1 MTLEQLRIFIEVAE
15 REHLTRAS
23 EALHLTPSAVSS
35 AIRILE
41 DRYGAML
48 FNRIGRRIEL
58 TGDGRM
64 FLDEA
69 RATLARAQS
78 AERML
83 SELGGGKRGILA
95 IHASQT
101 IASYWL
107 PPYLAQF
114 HATHPMID
122 LRLTLGN
129 TESVTQATQEGLADI
144 GLVEG
149 AVQAPTLSLRKVATD
164 QLIVVTG
171 PTHQW
176 RDAEKLTWDT
186 LFHGQWI
193 LREHGSGTRSVF
205 EDAMRVAGYNP
216 ARLSIALELPS
227 NEAIC
232 SAVLSGN
239 YVTAISELVAAPHLA
254 AGTLV
259 KVNFTLPQRQFLML
273 SHNDRYQTKALK
285 SFADMLMS
293 EPKMSRTDHLSDDQ
307 AR

>member
-1 MTLEQLRIFIEVAE
+1 MIIAMTLEQLRIFIEVAE

-35 AIRILE
+35 AIRTME
-41 DRYGAML
+41 DRYGATL

-69 RATLARAQS
+69 RATLARARS

-107 PPYLAQF
+107 PSFLARF
-114 HATHPMID
+114 HSEFPLID
-122 LRLTLGN
+122 VRLTLGN
-129 TESVTQATQEGLADI
+129 TESVTQATEEGVADI

-149 AVQAPTLSLRKVATD
+149 AVQAPSLSITKVASD
-164 QLIVVTG
+164 QLILVARPDHDWAAG
-171 PTHQW
+171 G
-176 RDAEKLTWDT
+176 KLAWDR
-186 LFHGQWI
+186 LFEGKWI
-193 LREHGSGTRSVF
+193 LREQGSGTRSVF
-205 EDAMRVAGYNP
+205 EDAMRASGYNP
-216 ARLSIALELPS
+216 ARLHVALELPS

-232 SAVLSGN
+232 SAVRSGD
-239 YVTAISELVAAPHLA
+239 YVTAISELVAAPHLK

-259 KVNFTLPQRQFLML
+259 KADFALPQRQFLML
-273 SHNDRYQTKALK
+273 QHNDRYRTKALQ
-285 SFADMLMS
+285 SFANL
-293 EPKMSRTDHLSDDQ
+293 LSGGDQ
-307 AR
+307 RI

>member
-23 EALHLTPSAVSS
+23 EALNLTPSAVSS
-35 AIRILE
+35 AIRTLE
-41 DRYGAML
+41 ERYGAML

-58 TGDGRM
+58 TGDGRI

-83 SELGGGKRGILA
+83 SELGGGKRGILS

-107 PPYLAQF
+107 PPYLARF

-149 AVQAPTLSLRKVATD
+149 AVQAPALTMRKVGTD

-171 PTHQW
+171 PAHEW
-176 RDAEKLTWDT
+176 RTAAKLSWDT
-186 LFHGQWI
+186 LFSGQWI

-216 ARLSIALELPS
+216 ERLKIALELPS

-259 KVNFTLPQRQFLML
+259 KADFTLPQRQFLML
-273 SHNDRYQTKALK
+273 SHNDRYQSKALK
-285 SFADMLMS
+285 SFADMLMR
-293 EPKMSRTDHLSDDQ
+293 EPDMSRTEQLPD
-307 AR
+307 R

>member
-23 EALHLTPSAVSS
+23 EVLHLTPSAVSS
-35 AIRILE
+35 AIRNLE
-41 DRYGAML
+41 ERYGAML

-58 TGDGRM
+58 TGEGRL

-69 RATLARAQS
+69 RATLARART

-114 HATHPMID
+114 HASHPLID
-122 LRLTLGN
+122 VRLTLGN
-129 TESVTQATQEGLADI
+129 TESVTEATQEGLADV

-149 AVQAPTLSLRKVATD
+149 AVQAPSLTLSKVGAD
-164 QLIVVTG
+164 RLIVVTR
-171 PTHQW
+171 PDHQW
-176 RDAEKLTWDT
+176 RNAGRLTWDD
-186 LFHGQWI
+186 LFGAQWI

-205 EDAMRVAGYNP
+205 EDAMRAAGYDP
-216 ARLSIALELPS
+216 LRLDVALELPS

-232 SAVLSGN
+232 SAVRSGN
-239 YVTAISELVAAPHLA
+239 YATAISELVAAPHLA
-254 AGTLV
+254 ARTLV
-259 KVNFTLPQRQFLML
+259 KADFSLPQRQFLML
-273 SHNDRYQTKALK
+273 LHNERYRTRALQ
-285 SFADMLMS
+285 SFTDMLLNES
-293 EPKMSRTDHLSDDQ
+293 
-307 AR
+307 

>member
-23 EALHLTPSAVSS
+23 EALNLTPSAVSS
-35 AIRILE
+35 AIRTLE

-48 FNRIGRRIEL
+48 FNRVGRRIEL
-58 TGDGRM
+58 TGDGRI

-107 PPYLAQF
+107 PPYLAKF
-114 HATHPMID
+114 HAAYPMID

-129 TESVTQATQEGLADI
+129 TESVTQATEAGLADI

-149 AVQAPTLSLRKVATD
+149 TVQAPNLSLRKVGTD

-171 PTHQW
+171 PDHQW
-176 RDAEKLTWDT
+176 RNAEKLTWDS
-186 LFHGQWI
+186 LFSGQWI

-205 EDAMRVAGYNP
+205 EDAARVAGYSP
-216 ARLSIALELPS
+216 ARLNIALELPS

-259 KVNFTLPQRQFLML
+259 KANFALPPRQFLML
-273 SHNDRYQTKALK
+273 SHKDRYQTKALK

-293 EPKMSRTDHLSDDQ
+293 ESDMSRTEQLSD
-307 AR
+307 R

>member
-23 EALHLTPSAVSS
+23 EALNLTPSAVSS
-35 AIRILE
+35 AIRTLE
-41 DRYGAML
+41 ERYGAML

-58 TGDGRM
+58 TGDGRI

-83 SELGGGKRGILA
+83 SELGGGKRGILS

-107 PPYLAQF
+107 PPYLARF

-149 AVQAPTLSLRKVATD
+149 AVQAPALTMRKVGTD

-171 PTHQW
+171 PAHEW
-176 RDAEKLTWDT
+176 RTAAKLSWDT
-186 LFHGQWI
+186 LFSGQWI

-216 ARLSIALELPS
+216 ERLKIALELPS

-259 KVNFTLPQRQFLML
+259 KADFTLPQRQFLML

-285 SFADMLMS
+285 SFADMLMR
-293 EPKMSRTDHLSDDQ
+293 EPDMSRAEQLPD
-307 AR
+307 R

>member
-23 EALHLTPSAVSS
+23 EALNLTPSAVSS
-35 AIRILE
+35 AIRTLE
-41 DRYGAML
+41 ERYGAML

-58 TGDGRM
+58 TGDGRI

-83 SELGGGKRGILA
+83 SELGGGKRGILT

-149 AVQAPTLSLRKVATD
+149 AVRAPPSRCARLERMSLSLSQALPMNGALPLNSHGIRCSAANGYCVNMGQALVAC
-164 QLIVVTG
+164 LKMRCGLRVT
-171 PTHQW
+171 
-176 RDAEKLTWDT
+176 
-186 LFHGQWI
+186 I
-193 LREHGSGTRSVF
+193 LRVLTLHLNCLPMRQSVQPYF
-205 EDAMRVAGYNP
+205 P
-216 ARLSIALELPS
+216 A
-227 NEAIC
+227 
-232 SAVLSGN
+232 
-239 YVTAISELVAAPHLA
+239 T
-254 AGTLV
+254 T
-259 KVNFTLPQRQFLML
+259 
-273 SHNDRYQTKALK
+273 
-285 SFADMLMS
+285 
-293 EPKMSRTDHLSDDQ
+293 
-307 AR
+307 

>member
-23 EALHLTPSAVSS
+23 EALNLTPSAVSS
-35 AIRILE
+35 AIRTLE
-41 DRYGAML
+41 ERYGAML

-58 TGDGRM
+58 TGDGRI

-83 SELGGGKRGILA
+83 SELGGGKRGILS

-107 PPYLAQF
+107 PPYLARF

-149 AVQAPTLSLRKVATD
+149 AVQAPALTMRKVGTD

-171 PTHQW
+171 PAHEW
-176 RDAEKLTWDT
+176 RTAAKLSWDT
-186 LFHGQWI
+186 LFSGQWI

-216 ARLSIALELPS
+216 ERLKIALELPS

-259 KVNFTLPQRQFLML
+259 KADFTLPQRQFLML
-273 SHNDRYQTKALK
+273 SHNDRYQSKALK
-285 SFADMLMS
+285 SFADMLMR
-293 EPKMSRTDHLSDDQ
+293 EPDMSRAEQLPD
-307 AR
+307 R

>member
-35 AIRILE
+35 AIRTLE
-41 DRYGAML
+41 ERYGATL

-58 TGDGRM
+58 TGDGRL

-69 RATLARAQS
+69 RAALARARA

-107 PPYLAQF
+107 PSFLARF
-114 HATHPMID
+114 HAAFPMID
-122 LRLTLGN
+122 VQLTLGN
-129 TESVTQATQEGLADI
+129 TESVTEATQEGEADI

-149 AVQAPTLSLRKVATD
+149 AVQAASLSTTRVASD
-164 QLIVVTG
+164 QLILVTRPDHAWSG
-171 PTHQW
+171 
-176 RDAEKLTWDT
+176 AKSLSWDR
-186 LFHGQWI
+186 LFEGQWI
-193 LREHGSGTRSVF
+193 LREQGSGTRSVF
-205 EDAMRVAGYNP
+205 EDAMRVSGYDP
-216 ARLSIALELPS
+216 ARLKVALELPS

-232 SAVLSGN
+232 SAVRSGD

-259 KVNFTLPQRQFLML
+259 KADFALPQRQFLML
-273 SHNDRYQTKALK
+273 LHNDRYRTKALQG
-285 SFADMLMS
+285 FANMLQ
-293 EPKMSRTDHLSDDQ
+293 RI
-307 AR
+307 

>member
-23 EALHLTPSAVSS
+23 EALNLTPSAVSS
-35 AIRILE
+35 AIRTLE
-41 DRYGAML
+41 ERYGAML

-58 TGDGRM
+58 TGDGRI

-83 SELGGGKRGILA
+83 SELGGGKRGTLT

-107 PPYLAQF
+107 PPYLARF

-149 AVQAPTLSLRKVATD
+149 AVQAPALTMRKVGTD

-171 PTHQW
+171 PAHEW
-176 RDAEKLTWDT
+176 RTAAKLSWDT
-186 LFHGQWI
+186 LFSGQWI

-216 ARLSIALELPS
+216 ERLKIALELPS

-259 KVNFTLPQRQFLML
+259 KADFTLPQRQFLML

-285 SFADMLMS
+285 SFADMLMR
-293 EPKMSRTDHLSDDQ
+293 EPDMSRTEQLPD
-307 AR
+307 R

>member
-23 EALHLTPSAVSS
+23 EALNLTPSAVSS
-35 AIRILE
+35 AIRTLE
-41 DRYGAML
+41 ERYGAML

-58 TGDGRM
+58 TGDGRI

-83 SELGGGKRGILA
+83 SELGGGKRGILS

-107 PPYLAQF
+107 PPYLARF

-149 AVQAPTLSLRKVATD
+149 AVQAPALTKRKVGTD

-171 PTHQW
+171 PAHEW
-176 RDAEKLTWDT
+176 RTAAKLTWDT
-186 LFHGQWI
+186 LFSGQWI

-216 ARLSIALELPS
+216 ERLKIALELPS

-259 KVNFTLPQRQFLML
+259 KADFTLPQRQFLML

-285 SFADMLMS
+285 SFADMLMR
-293 EPKMSRTDHLSDDQ
+293 EPDMSRAEQLPD
-307 AR
+307 R

>member
-23 EALHLTPSAVSS
+23 EALNLTPSAVSS
-35 AIRILE
+35 AIRTLE
-41 DRYGAML
+41 ERYGAML

-58 TGDGRM
+58 TGDGRI

-83 SELGGGKRGILA
+83 SELGGGKRGILS

-107 PPYLAQF
+107 PPYLARF

-149 AVQAPTLSLRKVATD
+149 AVQAPALTMRKVGTD

-171 PTHQW
+171 PAHEW
-176 RDAEKLTWDT
+176 RTAAKLSWDT
-186 LFHGQWI
+186 LFSGQWI

-216 ARLSIALELPS
+216 ERLKIALELPS

-259 KVNFTLPQRQFLML
+259 KADFTLPQRQFLML

-285 SFADMLMS
+285 SFADMLMR
-293 EPKMSRTDHLSDDQ
+293 EPDMSRTEQLPD
-307 AR
+307 R

>member
-23 EALHLTPSAVSS
+23 EALNLTPSAVSS
-35 AIRILE
+35 AIRTLE

-83 SELGGGKRGILA
+83 SELGSGKRGILT

-114 HATHPMID
+114 HAAYPMLD

-129 TESVTQATQEGLADI
+129 TESVTQATEAGLADI

-149 AVQAPTLSLRKVATD
+149 AVQAPALSLRKVGAD

-171 PTHQW
+171 PDHPW
-176 RDAEKLTWDT
+176 RNAEKLTWVS
-186 LFHGQWI
+186 LFSGQWI

-205 EDAMRVAGYNP
+205 EDAARVAGYDP
-216 ARLSIALELPS
+216 ARLNIALELPS

-259 KVNFTLPQRQFLML
+259 KANFALPQRQFLML
-273 SHNDRYQTKALK
+273 SHNDRYQTKALA
-285 SFADMLMS
+285 SFANMLIR
-293 EPKMSRTDHLSDDQ
+293 EPDMSRTEQLLDH
-307 AR
+307 

>member
-23 EALHLTPSAVSS
+23 EALNLTPSAVSS
-35 AIRILE
+35 AIRTLE
-41 DRYGAML
+41 ERYGAML

-58 TGDGRM
+58 TGDGRI

-83 SELGGGKRGILA
+83 SELGGGKRGILS

-107 PPYLAQF
+107 PPYLARF

-149 AVQAPTLSLRKVATD
+149 AVQAPALTMRKVGTD

-171 PTHQW
+171 PAHEW
-176 RDAEKLTWDT
+176 RTAAKLTWDT
-186 LFHGQWI
+186 LFSGQWI

-216 ARLSIALELPS
+216 ERLKIALELPS

-259 KVNFTLPQRQFLML
+259 KADFTLPQRQFLML

-285 SFADMLMS
+285 SFADMLMR
-293 EPKMSRTDHLSDDQ
+293 EPDMSRTEQLLDQ
-307 AR
+307 

>member
-35 AIRILE
+35 AIRTLE
-41 DRYGAML
+41 ERYGAML

-58 TGDGRM
+58 TGDGCI

-83 SELGGGKRGILA
+83 SELGGGKRGILT

-149 AVQAPTLSLRKVATD
+149 AVQAPALSMRKVGTD
-164 QLIVVTG
+164 QLIIVTG
-171 PTHQW
+171 PAHEWCT
-176 RDAEKLTWDT
+176 AAKLKWDT
-186 LFHGQWI
+186 LFSGQWI

-216 ARLSIALELPS
+216 ERLKIALELPS

-259 KVNFTLPQRQFLML
+259 KADFTLPQRQFLML
-273 SHNDRYQTKALK
+273 SHNDRYQTRALK
-285 SFADMLMS
+285 SFADMLMK
-293 EPKMSRTDHLSDDQ
+293 EPDMSRTEQLPD
-307 AR
+307 R

>member
-23 EALHLTPSAVSS
+23 EALNLTPSAVSS
-35 AIRILE
+35 AIRTLE
-41 DRYGAML
+41 ERYGAML

-58 TGDGRM
+58 TGDGRI

-83 SELGGGKRGILA
+83 SELGGGKRGILS

-107 PPYLAQF
+107 PPYLARF

-149 AVQAPTLSLRKVATD
+149 AVQAPALTKRKVGTD

-171 PTHQW
+171 PAHEW
-176 RDAEKLTWDT
+176 RTAAKLSWDT
-186 LFHGQWI
+186 LFSGQWI

-216 ARLSIALELPS
+216 ERLKIALELPS

-259 KVNFTLPQRQFLML
+259 KADFTLPQRQFLML

-285 SFADMLMS
+285 SFADMLMR
-293 EPKMSRTDHLSDDQ
+293 EPDMSRTEQLPD
-307 AR
+307 R

>member
-35 AIRILE
+35 AIRTLE
-41 DRYGAML
+41 ERYGALL

-58 TGDGRM
+58 TGDGRI

-69 RATLARAQS
+69 RATLARAQA

-114 HATHPMID
+114 HATYPLID
-122 LRLTLGN
+122 VRLTLGN
-129 TESVTQATQEGLADI
+129 TESVKAATERGLADI

-149 AVQAPTLSLRKVATD
+149 AVQTSALSLRKVGTD
-164 QLIVVTG
+164 KLIVVTR
-171 PTHQW
+171 PDHEW
-176 RDAEKLTWDT
+176 RDAGKLTWDS
-186 LFHGQWI
+186 LFRGQWI
-193 LREHGSGTRSVF
+193 LREQGSGTRSVF
-205 EDAMRVAGYNP
+205 EDTMRVAGYNP
-216 ARLSIALELPS
+216 ARLNIALELPS

-232 SAVLSGN
+232 SAVRSGN
-239 YVTAISELVAAPHLA
+239 YVTAVSELVAASHLA

-259 KVNFTLPQRQFLML
+259 KVDFPLPHRQFLTL
-273 SHNDRYQTKALK
+273 IHKERYQTKALK
-285 SFADMLMS
+285 TLL
-293 EPKMSRTDHLSDDQ
+293 KLLGQ
-307 AR
+307 IN

>member
-1 MTLEQLRIFIEVAE
+1 
-15 REHLTRAS
+15 
-23 EALHLTPSAVSS
+23 
-35 AIRILE
+35 
-41 DRYGAML
+41 ML

-58 TGDGRM
+58 TGDGRI

-83 SELGGGKRGILA
+83 SELGGGKRGILS

-107 PPYLAQF
+107 PPYLARF

-149 AVQAPTLSLRKVATD
+149 AVQAPALTMRKVGTD

-171 PTHQW
+171 PAHEW
-176 RDAEKLTWDT
+176 RTAAKLSWDT
-186 LFHGQWI
+186 LFSGQWI

-216 ARLSIALELPS
+216 ERLKIALELPS

-259 KVNFTLPQRQFLML
+259 KADFTLPQRQFLML

-285 SFADMLMS
+285 SFADMLMR
-293 EPKMSRTDHLSDDQ
+293 EPDMSRTEQLPD
-307 AR
+307 R

>member
-35 AIRILE
+35 AIRNLE
-41 DRYGAML
+41 ERYGATL

-58 TGDGRM
+58 TGDGRL

-69 RATLARAQS
+69 RATLARARS

-83 SELGGGKRGILA
+83 SEFGGGKRGILS

-107 PPYLAQF
+107 PPFLAQF
-114 HATHPMID
+114 HSAFP
-122 LRLTLGN
+122 LVEVRLTVGN
-129 TESVTQATQEGLADI
+129 TESVTAATQEGAADI

-149 AVQAPTLSLRKVATD
+149 WVQAPALSISRVATD
-164 QLIVVTG
+164 QLILVARPDHAWSG
-171 PTHQW
+171 AG
-176 RDAEKLTWDT
+176 RLSWDR
-186 LFHGQWI
+186 LFEGKWI
-193 LREHGSGTRSVF
+193 LREQGSGTRSVF
-205 EDAMRVAGYNP
+205 EDAMRANGYNP
-216 ARLSIALELPS
+216 TRLNVALELPS

-232 SAVLSGN
+232 SAVRAGD
-239 YVTAISELVAAPHLA
+239 YVTAISELVASPHLA

-259 KVNFTLPQRQFLML
+259 KADFVLPQRQFLL
-273 SHNDRYQTKALK
+273 IKHKERHHTKAQDAFLQLITTSVHPAK
-285 SFADMLMS
+285 
-293 EPKMSRTDHLSDDQ
+293 
-307 AR
+307 

>member
-23 EALHLTPSAVSS
+23 EALNLTPSAVSS
-35 AIRILE
+35 AIRTLE
-41 DRYGAML
+41 ERYGAML

-58 TGDGRM
+58 TGDGRI

-83 SELGGGKRGILA
+83 SELGGGKRGILS

-107 PPYLAQF
+107 PPYLARF

-149 AVQAPTLSLRKVATD
+149 AVQAPALTMRKVGTD

-171 PTHQW
+171 PAHEW
-176 RDAEKLTWDT
+176 RTAAKLTWDT
-186 LFHGQWI
+186 LFSGQWI

-216 ARLSIALELPS
+216 ERLKIALELPS

-259 KVNFTLPQRQFLML
+259 KADFTLPQRQFLML

-285 SFADMLMS
+285 SFADMLMR
-293 EPKMSRTDHLSDDQ
+293 EPDMSRTEQLPD
-307 AR
+307 R

>member
-23 EALHLTPSAVSS
+23 EALNLTPSAVSS
-35 AIRILE
+35 AIRTLE
-41 DRYGAML
+41 ERYGAML

-58 TGDGRM
+58 TGDGRI

-83 SELGGGKRGILA
+83 SELGGGKRGILS

-107 PPYLAQF
+107 PPYLARF

-149 AVQAPTLSLRKVATD
+149 AVQAPALTKRKVGTD

-171 PTHQW
+171 PAHEW
-176 RDAEKLTWDT
+176 RTAAKLTWDT
-186 LFHGQWI
+186 LFSGQWI

-216 ARLSIALELPS
+216 ERLKIALELPS

-259 KVNFTLPQRQFLML
+259 KADFTLPQRQFLML
-273 SHNDRYQTKALK
+273 SHNDRYQSKALK
-285 SFADMLMS
+285 SFADMLMR
-293 EPKMSRTDHLSDDQ
+293 EPDMSRTEQLPD
-307 AR
+307 R

>member
-35 AIRILE
+35 AIRTLE
-41 DRYGAML
+41 ERYGATL

-58 TGDGRM
+58 TGDGRL

-69 RATLARAQS
+69 RATLARARS

-83 SELGGGKRGILA
+83 SEFGGGKRGILS

-107 PPYLAQF
+107 PPFLAQF
-114 HATHPMID
+114 HSIFP
-122 LRLTLGN
+122 LVEVRLTVGN
-129 TESVTQATQEGLADI
+129 TESVTAATQEGAADI

-149 AVQAPTLSLRKVATD
+149 SVQVPALSISKVATD
-164 QLIVVTG
+164 QLILVTR
-171 PTHQW
+171 PDH
-176 RDAEKLTWDT
+176 TWNSAGRLSWDQ
-186 LFHGQWI
+186 LFEGKWI
-193 LREHGSGTRSVF
+193 LREQGSGTRSVF
-205 EDAMRVAGYNP
+205 EDAMRASGYNP
-216 ARLSIALELPS
+216 ARLNVALELPS

-232 SAVLSGN
+232 SAVRSGD

-259 KVNFTLPQRQFLML
+259 KANFILPQRQFLML
-273 SHNDRYQTKALK
+273 LHNDRYRTKALQA
-285 SFADMLMS
+285 FADGLLADTNQ
-293 EPKMSRTDHLSDDQ
+293 RI
-307 AR
+307 

>member
-35 AIRILE
+35 AIRTLE

-69 RATLARAQS
+69 RAALARAQS

-114 HATHPMID
+114 HASYPLINV
-122 LRLTLGN
+122 RLTLGN
-129 TESVTQATQEGLADI
+129 TESVTEATQEGLADI

-149 AVQAPTLSLRKVATD
+149 AVQAPTLALRKVATD
-164 QLIVVTG
+164 QLIVVMRPDHAWHHHSG
-171 PTHQW
+171 
-176 RDAEKLTWDT
+176 RLTWDT

-216 ARLSIALELPS
+216 ARLHIALELPS

-259 KVNFTLPQRQFLML
+259 KANFVLPQRQFLML

-285 SFADMLMS
+285 SFADMLMR
-293 EPKMSRTDHLSDDQ
+293 EPDMSRTEHLPD
-307 AR
+307 R

>member
-23 EALHLTPSAVSS
+23 EALNLTPSAVSS
-35 AIRILE
+35 AIRTLE

-58 TGDGRM
+58 TGDGRI

-83 SELGGGKRGILA
+83 SELGGGKRGILV

-107 PPYLAQF
+107 PPYLAKF
-114 HATHPMID
+114 HAAFPMID

-129 TESVTQATQEGLADI
+129 TESVTQATEAGLADI

-149 AVQAPTLSLRKVATD
+149 AVQAPALSLRKVGTD

-171 PTHQW
+171 PDHQW
-176 RDAEKLTWDT
+176 RNAEKLTWDS
-186 LFHGQWI
+186 LFSGQWI

-216 ARLSIALELPS
+216 ARLNIALELPS

-254 AGTLV
+254 AGSLV
-259 KVNFTLPQRQFLML
+259 KANFALPQRQFLML
-273 SHNDRYQTKALK
+273 SHKDRYQTKALK

-293 EPKMSRTDHLSDDQ
+293 EPDMSRTEQLPD
-307 AR
+307 R

>member
-23 EALHLTPSAVSS
+23 EALNLTPSAVSS
-35 AIRILE
+35 ASRTLE
-41 DRYGAML
+41 ERYGAML

-58 TGDGRM
+58 TGDGRI

-83 SELGGGKRGILA
+83 SELGGGKRGILS

-107 PPYLAQF
+107 PPYLARF

-149 AVQAPTLSLRKVATD
+149 AVQAPALTMRKVGTD

-171 PTHQW
+171 PAHEW
-176 RDAEKLTWDT
+176 RTAAKLSWDT
-186 LFHGQWI
+186 LFSGQWI

-216 ARLSIALELPS
+216 ERLKIALELPS

-259 KVNFTLPQRQFLML
+259 KADFTLPQRQFLML

-285 SFADMLMS
+285 SFADMLMR
-293 EPKMSRTDHLSDDQ
+293 EPDMSRTEQLPD
-307 AR
+307 R

>member
-23 EALHLTPSAVSS
+23 EALNLTPSAVSS
-35 AIRILE
+35 AIRTLE
-41 DRYGAML
+41 DRYGALL

-58 TGDGRM
+58 TGDGRI

-69 RATLARAQS
+69 RSTLARAQS

-83 SELGGGKRGILA
+83 SELGGGKRGILS

-114 HATHPMID
+114 HAAFPMID
-122 LRLTLGN
+122 LHLTLGN
-129 TESVTQATQEGLADI
+129 TESVTQATEAGVADI

-149 AVQAPTLSLRKVATD
+149 AVQAPALSLRRVGTD
-164 QLIVVTG
+164 KLIIVTG
-171 PTHQW
+171 PDHRW
-176 RDAEKLTWDT
+176 RDAEKLTWDS
-186 LFHGQWI
+186 LFSGQWI

-216 ARLSIALELPS
+216 ARLNIALELPS

-259 KVNFTLPQRQFLML
+259 KANFALPQRQFLML
-273 SHNDRYQTKALK
+273 SHKDRYQTKAFK

-293 EPKMSRTDHLSDDQ
+293 EPDMSRTEQLPD
-307 AR
+307 R

>member
-35 AIRILE
+35 AIRTLE
-41 DRYGAML
+41 DRYGAAL

-58 TGDGRM
+58 TGDGRL

-69 RATLARAQS
+69 RATLARARS

-83 SELGGGKRGILA
+83 SELGGGRRGILS

-107 PPYLAQF
+107 PPHLARF
-114 HATHPMID
+114 HDAHPMID
-122 LRLTLGN
+122 VRLTLGN
-129 TESVTQATQEGLADI
+129 TESVTEAAQGGAADI

-149 AVQAPTLSLRKVATD
+149 AVQAPSLTADRIATD
-164 QLIVVTG
+164 QLILVTAPDHAWSG
-171 PTHQW
+171 VG
-176 RDAEKLTWDT
+176 RLSWDR
-186 LFHGQWI
+186 LFEGKWI
-193 LREHGSGTRSVF
+193 LREQGSGTRSVF
-205 EDAMRVAGYNP
+205 EDAMRAAGYNP
-216 ARLSIALELPS
+216 ARLGVAMELPS

-232 SAVLSGN
+232 SAVRAGS

-259 KVNFTLPQRQFLML
+259 RADFSLPRRQFLML
-273 SHNDRYQTKALK
+273 VHKDRYQSKAARI
-285 SFADMLMS
+285 FADML
-293 EPKMSRTDHLSDDQ
+293 RTEWP
-307 AR
+307 APA

>member
-23 EALHLTPSAVSS
+23 ESLHLTPSAVSS
-35 AIRILE
+35 AIRTLE
-41 DRYGAML
+41 ERYGAML

-69 RATLARAQS
+69 RATLVRAQS

-107 PPYLAQF
+107 PPYLAHF

-149 AVQAPTLSLRKVATD
+149 AVQVPNLSLRKVGTD

-171 PTHQW
+171 PAHQW
-176 RDAEKLTWDT
+176 SNTAKLTWDT
-186 LFHGQWI
+186 LFSGQWI

-216 ARLSIALELPS
+216 ARLNIALELPS

-259 KVNFTLPQRQFLML
+259 KADFTLPQRQFLML
-273 SHNDRYQTKALK
+273 SHKDRYQTKALK

-293 EPKMSRTDHLSDDQ
+293 EPNMSRTEHLSGDQ
-307 AR
+307 PS

>member
-35 AIRILE
+35 AIRTLE
-41 DRYGAML
+41 ERYGATL

-69 RATLARAQS
+69 RAALARARS

-101 IASYWL
+101 IAGYWL
-107 PPYLAQF
+107 PPFLARF
-114 HATHPMID
+114 HAAFPMID
-122 LRLTLGN
+122 VRLTLGN
-129 TESVTQATQEGLADI
+129 TESVTGATEEGAADI

-149 AVQAPTLSLRKVATD
+149 AVQAPSLSISKVATD
-164 QLIVVTG
+164 QLILVARPDNDWACTG
-171 PTHQW
+171 
-176 RDAEKLTWDT
+176 KLTWDR
-186 LFHGQWI
+186 LFEGKWI
-193 LREHGSGTRSVF
+193 LREQGSGTRSVF
-205 EDAMRVAGYNP
+205 EDAMRASGYDP
-216 ARLSIALELPS
+216 ARLHVALELPS

-232 SAVLSGN
+232 SAVRSGD
-239 YVTAISELVAAPHLA
+239 YVTAISELVAAPHLT

-259 KVNFTLPQRQFLML
+259 KADFPLPQRQYLML
-273 SHNDRYQTKALK
+273 THKDRYQTKALETLK
-285 SFADMLMS
+285 FLLK
-293 EPKMSRTDHLSDDQ
+293 EKLNPKAPQRK
-307 AR
+307 

>member
-23 EALHLTPSAVSS
+23 EALNLTPSAVSS
-35 AIRILE
+35 AIRTLE
-41 DRYGAML
+41 ERYGAML

-58 TGDGRM
+58 TGDGRI

-83 SELGGGKRGILA
+83 SELGGGKRGTLT

-107 PPYLAQF
+107 PPYLARF

-149 AVQAPTLSLRKVATD
+149 AVQAPALTKRKVGTD

-171 PTHQW
+171 PAHEW
-176 RDAEKLTWDT
+176 RTAAKLTWDT
-186 LFHGQWI
+186 LFSGQWI

-216 ARLSIALELPS
+216 ERLKIALELPS

-259 KVNFTLPQRQFLML
+259 KADFTLPQRQFLML
-273 SHNDRYQTKALK
+273 SHNDRYQSKALK
-285 SFADMLMS
+285 SFADMLMR
-293 EPKMSRTDHLSDDQ
+293 EPDMSRAEQLPD
-307 AR
+307 R